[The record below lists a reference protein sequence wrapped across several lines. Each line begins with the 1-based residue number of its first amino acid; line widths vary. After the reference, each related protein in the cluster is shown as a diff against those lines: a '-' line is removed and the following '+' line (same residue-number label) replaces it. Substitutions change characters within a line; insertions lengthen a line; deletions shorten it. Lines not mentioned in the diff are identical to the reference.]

1 MTVYNA
7 LLKKAVTAIEGMFRK
22 RAVSVLQGGRGGLLP
37 GIQEQVTEQTDF
49 DLITWLVI
57 R

>member
-1 MTVYNA
+1 
-7 LLKKAVTAIEGMFRK
+7 VTAIEGMFRK
-22 RAVSVLQGGRGGLLP
+22 RTASKLLEGRSAVLP

-49 DLITWLVI
+49 DLVMRLVI